1 MYPALSGL
9 ILDFFYTGSNA
20 LGNLFPEVFGDEVPH
35 RAVALAA
42 TAVTTV
48 FLRRFFCLLN

>member
-1 MYPALSGL
+1 MHPALSGL

-20 LGNLFPEVFGDEVPH
+20 VGNLFPEVFGDEVPH